1 MLLAINS
8 KNNRDDAM
16 TILEQHP
23 EMVLRPS
30 DFVAMEI
37 NWRDK
42 AANMIEISRQLDLAP
57 SSFVFVDDSPQE
69 RELIRQAL
77 PQVLVPEFPAQVA
90 DLPYLLSRLNDLDHD
105 SYTDTDR
112 QRTEL
117 YRTEYLRRDLQ
128 KSVGSLDEYLLMLE
142 TTIRVAS
149 ATEADLGRIEQ
160 MFQRTNQFNTTTK
173 RYSLGE
179 LAAFASSTA
188 HALVLGQVWD
198 KFGDHGIVVAALL
211 RFGEQAVID
220 SFLMSC
226 RVIGRGVETAMLAQL
241 AMVAAR
247 RGYDELHGE
256 FVPTRKNE
264 PSRDIYTRHG
274 FFGIDTESSVQT
286 FVLRELER
294 SPLQPPNHIRLR
306 ESIDE

>member
-1 MLLAINS
+1 
-8 KNNRDDAM
+8 M

-42 AANMIEISRQLDLAP
+42 ATNMIEISQQLDLAP

-112 QRTEL
+112 HRTEL
-117 YRTEYLRRDLQ
+117 YRTEYLRRDLR
-128 KSVGSLDEYLLMLE
+128 KSAGSLDDYLLMLE
-142 TTIRVAS
+142 TTMRVSS

-179 LAAFASSTA
+179 LAAFVSSSA
-188 HALVLGQVWD
+188 HALVLGQVRD
-198 KFGDHGIVVAALL
+198 RFGDHGIVVAALL
-211 RFGEQAVID
+211 RCDEQAVID

-226 RVIGRGVETAMLAQL
+226 RVIGRGVESAMLAHL
-241 AMVAAR
+241 ATVAAQH
-247 RGYDELHGE
+247 GYDELHGE

-264 PSRDIYTRHG
+264 PSRDLYTRHG
-274 FFGIDTESSVQT
+274 FVGIDTGSSVQT
-286 FVLRELER
+286 FVLRELAR
-294 SPLQPPNHIRLR
+294 SPLQSPNHIRLR
-306 ESIDE
+306 ESFDE